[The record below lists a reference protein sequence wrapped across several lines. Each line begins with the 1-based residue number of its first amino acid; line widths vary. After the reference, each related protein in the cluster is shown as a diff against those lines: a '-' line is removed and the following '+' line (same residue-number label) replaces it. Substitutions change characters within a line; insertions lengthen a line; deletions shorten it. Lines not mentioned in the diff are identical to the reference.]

1 MHFFLL
7 SKLNLQ
13 NCLPSDKS
21 CSAHRSLK
29 FIVIIYGLFII
40 VFLDTVG
47 MIFLGM
53 IVTCYMHHVLFF
65 FNILLFFFCYW
76 QSNLSSNKT
85 LVGNPICYYASF
97 FYMTFY
103 WTITLI
109 EIVSQSV
116 VIVFKKILAS
126 LGLCCGTWVFHCY
139 SQAFSSCGECGL
151 FSNCSEWASYGS
163 GFSCCR
169 ACCRVCRLQ

>member
-7 SKLNLQ
+7 SELNLQ

-29 FIVIIYGLFII
+29 FTVMIYGLFII
-40 VFLDTVG
+40 AVFLDTVG

-53 IVTCYMHHVLFF
+53 IVTCYMHYVFF
-65 FNILLFFFCYW
+65 FLIFYIFFFRYW

-103 WTITLI
+103 
-109 EIVSQSV
+109 
-116 VIVFKKILAS
+116 
-126 LGLCCGTWVFHCY
+126 
-139 SQAFSSCGECGL
+139 
-151 FSNCSEWASYGS
+151 
-163 GFSCCR
+163 
-169 ACCRVCRLQ
+169 